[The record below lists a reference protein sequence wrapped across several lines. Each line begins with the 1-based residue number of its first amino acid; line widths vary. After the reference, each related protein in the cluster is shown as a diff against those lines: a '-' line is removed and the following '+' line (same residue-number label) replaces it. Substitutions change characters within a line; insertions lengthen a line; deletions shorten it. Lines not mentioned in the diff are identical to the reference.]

1 MKQNPLKHPANVCCD
16 FLFVEKVKR
25 LASQMPIVYAVG
37 PVLEGWVR
45 VVFPS
50 LGVTFWEKDRP
61 GLWSNVIHLRDGDYA
76 DLKQLD
82 F

>member
-1 MKQNPLKHPANVCCD
+1 MKTNPLKHPGNVCCD
-16 FLFVEKVKR
+16 FLFLEKVKR
-25 LASQMPIVYAVG
+25 LCEVLPLVYAVG

-61 GLWSNVIHLRDGDYA
+61 GLWANVIHLRDGDYF
-76 DLKQLD
+76 DLKD
-82 F
+82 V

>member
-1 MKQNPLKHPANVCCD
+1 MKNNPLKHPGAVVTD
-16 FLFVEKVKR
+16 FLFVERVKK
-25 LASQMPIVYAVG
+25 LCGEMPVVYAVG

-61 GLWSNVIHLRDGDYA
+61 GLWVNVVHLRNGDYF
-76 DLKQLD
+76 DLKTVE
-82 F
+82 